1 MSVITPSLS
10 ATPSGDRVDI
20 AIVDQPVARIDHR
33 DGVVHVWISILRG
46 DRCIDVSTQP
56 GTLPTMLRREARVRR
71 EDPNRWCAGVAAA
84 VLDAASGWGFD
95 EIPQCDHT
103 HLEAVLSSLSFPL
116 ALLARR
122 GGAGPMPHVPRWA
135 APTLQ
140 ARSSTAA
147 ARVALG
153 PNATRGVARAL
164 PRGMM
169 PGDSAP
175 VDAAPDL
182 RPLGLA
188 ISLADHLAPERLATV
203 LTGGGRWFPPQH
215 WPGDDDVK
223 QLRRLWATTDE
234 TTATA
239 LAIDAL
245 NVEHGSARLR
255 RSLSVLEPLAIVA
268 ELTLARRVVDLER
281 QAAHAVPLE
290 RPPAPPPRPARVR
303 RARADVDAPAA
314 PEPAALPA
322 VPLAAP
328 DAGPGGRGGFVYPPT
343 VEIAHG
349 YRIGEHRLVLPRHPA
364 ELTRWGRRLSNCLGD
379 YAGVVRTGRS
389 VVLGLEERGT
399 LVAALEL
406 RDGAVRQFVGLANGR
421 PTRARRDVVDRMLRD
436 LALGGR

>member
-10 ATPSGDRVDI
+10 ATPSSDRVDI
-20 AIVDQPVARIDHR
+20 AIVDRPVARIDHR
-33 DGVVHVWISILRG
+33 DGVVHVWISMLRG

-95 EIPQCDHT
+95 EIPGSDHT

-140 ARSSTAA
+140 AQSSTSA

-153 PNATRGVARAL
+153 PAATRGVARAL

-169 PGDSAP
+169 PGDGAP

-188 ISLADHLAPERLATV
+188 ISLADHLPPERLSTV
-203 LTGGGRWFPPQH
+203 LAGGGRWLPPQH
-215 WPGDDDVK
+215 WPSDDDVK
-223 QLRRLWATTDE
+223 QLRRLWPATDE
-234 TTATA
+234 VTATA
-239 LAIDAL
+239 LAIDSL

-255 RSLSVLEPLAIVA
+255 RSLSVVEPFAVVA
-268 ELTLARRVVDLER
+268 ELTLPRRIVDLER
-281 QAAHAVPLE
+281 QAAHAVPLA
-290 RPPAPPPRPARVR
+290 RPPAAPPRPQRAR
-303 RARADVDAPAA
+303 RARDVEEARDPA
-314 PEPAALPA
+314 PAALPV
-322 VPLAAP
+322 VPLVAP
-328 DAGPGGRGGFVYPPT
+328 AGGPGGTGGFAYPPT

-349 YRIGEHRLVLPRHPA
+349 YRIGEHRLVLPRNPA
-364 ELTRWGRRLSNCLGD
+364 ELTRWGRRLSNCLAD
-379 YAGVVRTGRS
+379 YTGAVRNGRS
-389 VVLGLEERGT
+389 VVVGLEERGT

-406 RDGAVRQFVGLANGR
+406 RDGAVRQFVGVANGR
-421 PTRARRDVVDRMLRD
+421 PTRARRDVVNRMLRD